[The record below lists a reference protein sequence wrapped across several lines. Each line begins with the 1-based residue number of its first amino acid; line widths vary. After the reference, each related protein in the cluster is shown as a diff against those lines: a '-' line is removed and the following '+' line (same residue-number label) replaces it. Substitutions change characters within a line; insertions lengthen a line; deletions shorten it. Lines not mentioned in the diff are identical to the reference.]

1 MMQNRRGILYAL
13 ATYLIW
19 GFLPV
24 YLKALKQVPAMEIL
38 AHRIVWSLVFLT
50 IILSWRREWT
60 FIRQALANRRVA
72 VIYAI
77 TGCLLGVNW
86 LTYIWGVNAGYIVE
100 TSLGY
105 FINPLVSVLFGMVF
119 LRERLRPWQWLP
131 VGLATLG
138 VLYLTWTYGSLPWI
152 ALLLAGTFGLYG
164 LVKKVAPLGSLHGL
178 TLETGVL
185 FLPAVVYLGLI
196 EVQGGGLYGHGGL
209 KLTILLTLAGV
220 VTAVPLLLFGA
231 AVRQVPLSVMGL
243 MQYLAPT
250 CQFLLGVFV
259 YGEPFSPQRL
269 LGFSLVWAALLIFW
283 IENFISYRK
292 SLPAPALS

>member
-1 MMQNRRGILYAL
+1 MQNRRGILYAL